1 MMNNILNKSSLI
13 SLNISGNL
21 LSLRNQYFG
30 LPIWE
35 LNSAT
40 FTLYS
45 TNDTL
50 HCSNHFRNGLILAGS
65 QLHLLRL
72 NGSTLKANIVGLGD
86 YINEIGADVGRL
98 AKTLERFVAAMP
110 LGDKLVGKN
119 AHRWHCVR

>member
-1 MMNNILNKSSLI
+1 MGAILGILHRS
-13 SLNISGNL
+13 
-21 LSLRNQYFG
+21 Y
-30 LPIWE
+30 E
-35 LNSAT
+35 
-40 FTLYS
+40 S
-45 TNDTL
+45 TYDTS

-110 LGDKLVGKN
+110 PGDKLVGKN
-119 AHRWHCVR
+119 SHRWRCVR